1 MIKVAGQG
9 PHAWKYSSEGL
20 CGQKCKHQTVANEDE
35 MISLFTS
42 FNAYNDAD
50 DVELTQNGVS
60 DGTTLG
66 GLLGMI
72 ANSQFYSHHPLP
84 DRLTQ
89 HPPPTLDSLRAKGY
103 IDSKGRVVPKAYASF
118 YHGDWDGA
126 AWIYNYFDQCWNDPA
141 RGSVPIGWVRKTL
154 DFFPCLFQA
163 CLGKL
168 CFHMETQPPERY
180 FLRAST
186 ARSHGGSPQPLL
198 SRTQQQR
205 PTTHSLWWG
214 ETASFSCL
222 FCFIPSLPWQTSV
235 LIGKLTEKAPVSSA
249 G

>member
-1 MIKVAGQG
+1 M
-9 PHAWKYSSEGL
+9 
-20 CGQKCKHQTVANEDE
+20 
-35 MISLFTS
+35 
-42 FNAYNDAD
+42 
-50 DVELTQNGVS
+50 
-60 DGTTLG
+60 
-66 GLLGMI
+66 
-72 ANSQFYSHHPLP
+72 
-84 DRLTQ
+84 
-89 HPPPTLDSLRAKGY
+89 
-103 IDSKGRVVPKAYASF
+103 PKAYASF

-214 ETASFSCL
+214 ETASFSCFVL
-222 FCFIPSLPWQTSV
+222 FYPEPALANERSDRKAHRKGACFLRRVTQAPGTWTPMGSSNRERQVHILPNSWYPARTHSHSLIAYGV
-235 LIGKLTEKAPVSSA
+235 FG
-249 G
+249 

>member
-103 IDSKGRVVPKAYASF
+103 IDPKGRVVPKAYASF

-141 RGSVPIGWVRKTL
+141 RGSVPIGWVTKNAPFITFLPLLCSKPVCTNHCFSYGDSTTKVLFSQGL
-154 DFFPCLFQA
+154 DSEISRRFPPAFALAYSTATPNDTFIMVR
-163 CLGKL
+163 GKL
-168 CFHMETQPPERY
+168 R
-180 FLRAST
+180 
-186 ARSHGGSPQPLL
+186 
-198 SRTQQQR
+198 
-205 PTTHSLWWG
+205 
-214 ETASFSCL
+214 
-222 FCFIPSLPWQTSV
+222 CFIPSLSWQASI
-235 LIGKLTEKAPVSSA
+235 LIGKLTEKAPISST